1 MKTAGLI
8 LAAGQSSRMN
18 QQKALL
24 PWGDKTLIEWEIECL
39 KNAGIQ
45 DIFVVVG
52 SEYSNILDKIKE
64 SNVNAIINHD
74 WAKGRDS
81 SILCGVEAILSK
93 NQKTKIGQLLIQNVD
108 QPLTAKIISKIMD
121 FVDSQK
127 NFEVIQPF
135 FNNKKR
141 HPVVLH
147 IDQLDKLLDI
157 QDYKMGLRG
166 IIENLDVKTI
176 EVNSPLLNINLNYMS
191 DYYNALKE
199 YKN

>member
-24 PWGDKTLIEWEIECL
+24 PWGDKTLIEWEITCL
-39 KNAGIQ
+39 KSVGIQ
-45 DIFVVVG
+45 NIFVVVG
-52 SEYSNILDKIKE
+52 SKYSNILGKIKE
-64 SNVNAIINHD
+64 LNVNPIINHN

-81 SILCGVEAILSK
+81 SILCGVEEILSK
-93 NQKTKIGQLLIQNVD
+93 NHNTKIDQFLIQNVD
-108 QPLTAKIISKIMD
+108 QPLTIEIISEIMD

-127 NFEVIQPF
+127 TFEVIQPS

-141 HPVVLH
+141 HPIVLH
-147 IDQLDKLLDI
+147 IDQANKLLDI
-157 QDYKMGLRG
+157 QNYKMGLRD
-166 IIENLDVKTI
+166 IIEGLDIKTI
-176 EVNSPLLNINLNYMS
+176 EVNSALLNINLNYMS

-199 YKN
+199 FKI

>member
-1 MKTAGLI
+1 
-8 LAAGQSSRMN
+8 
-18 QQKALL
+18 
-24 PWGDKTLIEWEIECL
+24 
-39 KNAGIQ
+39 
-45 DIFVVVG
+45 
-52 SEYSNILDKIKE
+52 
-64 SNVNAIINHD
+64 
-74 WAKGRDS
+74 
-81 SILCGVEAILSK
+81 LSK